1 MPTDDETAGGF
12 AAELRRLRALRK
24 VSLTGLA
31 RSIHYSKG
39 YLSKIENGGKPPT
52 LDVARRCDDVLEARG
67 ALVRLLP
74 EPAPATV
81 PAARTAPHGPADT
94 GLCPYRGLA
103 AYGPRDAEWFYGRE
117 SATAELTGRLAE
129 RMGRGPLAVVA
140 PSGAGKSSLLQ
151 AGLLPALRR
160 GALPV
165 PGSDQWPVVVCTP
178 TAHPLKELLRC
189 AADVLG
195 AGGAGITPEALVE
208 RPGVLLDASAAHGRG
223 RGLVLVVDQF
233 EEVFTLCE
241 SDRERR
247 EFVAVLHA
255 LATARDPEGCTPRNT
270 GGSAAGGAEGWA
282 SRAGEGFPPPRVTD
296 GPTTRHT
303 DSSTAH
309 HTDSSTAHHTDSS
322 TARAAVVIGL
332 RADFC
337 GGCLDHPR
345 LVDVFTHGLFALG
358 PMSGAQLRQA
368 ITGPAERAGLT
379 LEPGLVELLLRDLG
393 NDSAAS
399 AGSLPLLAHALLVT
413 WQQRIGRTL
422 TVAGYETTGGIH
434 GAVARTA
441 ESVYGRLDPAEQLTV
456 RQLLVRLVHVADD
469 TAQTR
474 RPVEREVLLGQLT
487 DPDSGARTLDAFVR
501 ARLVT
506 ADSETVEITHEA
518 LLHAWPRLRGWIDA
532 DRAGLVLRQQVCDAA
547 DQWARAGR
555 DPSLLYRGTRL
566 AAVRERAHRAIGR
579 DQLGPSERE
588 FLDACAAEEARG
600 VRQARR
606 QTRIRRALLA
616 TLVGLLA
623 LAVTAGSL
631 AFQQRRRALDQ
642 SRTAQSQ
649 ALAVQ
654 SGSLAA
660 GQPEA
665 SMLLAADAYRTDHT
679 PQARGALLS
688 TQAQYFDGR
697 LRGHAGPVNSVA
709 FSPDG
714 HTLASASSDAT
725 VRLWNTT
732 DHQVTAVLSGH
743 TGAVTA
749 VAYSADGSRLA
760 TAGADGT
767 VRLWDAATHRTTAIL
782 RGHQGAVRSVA
793 FSPDGHTLASGGTD
807 HTVRLWNVPD
817 GTARTVLTGHGDAVM
832 AVAYSPDGRS
842 VASASMDRTV
852 RLWDV
857 TGARPPQVLTGHSDQ
872 VLGVAFSPDGHTLA
886 SGGADRTVRLWD
898 LPDGTPHGVL
908 TGHSDD
914 VNAVAFTHGGDT
926 VLSASGDGTVK
937 LWDAVNHRVVA
948 TLSGHTDYV
957 LAIAAGPGERLA
969 TGGFDQSVV
978 MWDPGRSALTAR
990 PFTEAWQSAFS
1001 PDGALLASAQAD
1013 RTVRLWDVARHRLR
1027 ATLTGHDG
1035 SVFAVAFSPDG
1046 HLIASAGAD
1055 RTVRLWDAATGRLE
1069 ATLTGH
1075 DGSVFAVAFSPD
1087 GRLLASASADRTA
1100 TLWDVATRRPYATLD
1115 GHEDFVN
1122 TVAFSPDGRILAT
1135 GSDDLTVRLWDVR
1148 DPARG
1153 PRTVLRG
1160 HTGSVRSVAFAPDGR
1175 TLASG
1180 ANDGTVRLWDLTHR
1194 AAARTLAG
1202 HSGSVRAVAFSP
1214 DGRTLASS
1222 GSDQTVRLW
1231 DPARAAHLATLSG
1244 HTGAVWGV
1252 TFDPR
1257 LPGTLASSS
1266 NDGTVRL
1273 WNTDVPRQQAQ
1284 VCRLLGDTGP
1294 QRWARLLPD
1303 LPFRPLCPASA

>member
-12 AAELRRLRALRK
+12 AAELRRLRSLRK

-39 YLSKIENGGKPPT
+39 YLSKIENGSKPPT

-74 EPAPATV
+74 RQAAPPT
-81 PAARTAPHGPADT
+81 ARTGHPSDPDPSV
-94 GLCPYRGLA
+94 CPYRGLA
-103 AYGPRDAEWFYGRE
+103 AYGPQDAAWFYGRE
-117 SATAELTGRLAE
+117 SATAHLTGRLAE

-195 AGGAGITPEALVE
+195 AAGSQITPEALAE
-208 RPGVLLDASAAHGRG
+208 RPGVLLDACAARG
-223 RGLVLVVDQF
+223 PRRGLVLVVDQF
-233 EEVFTLCE
+233 EEAFTLCG

-255 LATARDPEGCTPRNT
+255 LATARD
-270 GGSAAGGAEGWA
+270 
-282 SRAGEGFPPPRVTD
+282 TD
-296 GPTTRHT
+296 G
-303 DSSTAH
+303 TA
-309 HTDSSTAHHTDSS
+309 
-322 TARAAVVIGL
+322 ARAAVVIGL

-337 GGCLDHPR
+337 GRCLDHPH

-358 PMSGAQLRQA
+358 PMSGAELRHA

-393 NDSAAS
+393 NDCATS

-413 WQQRIGRTL
+413 WQQRAGRIL
-422 TVAGYETTGGIH
+422 TVSGYETTGGIH

-441 ESVYGRLDPAEQLTV
+441 ESVYGRLDPTERSTV

-469 TAQTR
+469 SAQTR
-474 RPVEREVLLGQLT
+474 RPVERALLIGQLS
-487 DPDSGARTLDAFVR
+487 DPDSGIRALDAFVR

-506 ADSETVEITHEA
+506 AGSETVEITHEA
-518 LLHAWPRLRGWIDA
+518 LLYAWPRLRGWIDA

-547 DQWARAGR
+547 NQWARAGR
-555 DPSLLYRGTRL
+555 DPNLLYRGARI
-566 AAVRERAHRAIGR
+566 AAVRDHAHQATER
-579 DQLGPSERE
+579 DQLGPLERE
-588 FLDACAAEEARG
+588 FLDACETEEARG
-600 VRQARR
+600 TRQARR

-649 ALAVQ
+649 ALAVR
-654 SGSLAA
+654 SGALAA
-660 GQPEA
+660 GRPEA

-714 HTLASASSDAT
+714 TTLASASSDAT
-725 VRLWNTT
+725 VRLWDTT
-732 DHQVTAVLSGH
+732 KRRVTAVLSGH

-749 VAYSADGSRLA
+749 VAYGADGTRIA

-767 VRLWDAATHRTTAIL
+767 VRLWDAATHRMTATL

-793 FSPDGHTLASGGTD
+793 FSPDGQTLVSGGTD
-807 HTVRLWNVPD
+807 RTVRLWNVP
-817 GTARTVLTGHGDAVM
+817 GATARTVLTGHDDAVM
-832 AVAYSPDGRS
+832 SVAYSPDGHS

-857 TGARPPQVLTGHSDQ
+857 TGSLPPKVLTGHSDQ

-898 LPDGTPHGVL
+898 LPEGTAHGVL

-914 VNAVAFTHGGDT
+914 VNAVAFTRGGDT
-926 VLSASGDGTVK
+926 VLSAAGDGTVK

-978 MWDPGRSALTAR
+978 LWDPGRPALTAR

-1001 PDGALLASAQAD
+1001 PDGTLLASAQAD

-1027 ATLTGHDG
+1027 TTLTGHDG

-1046 HLIASAGAD
+1046 RLVASAGAD
-1055 RTVRLWDAATGRLE
+1055 RTVRLWEAATGRLR

-1100 TLWDVATRRPYATLD
+1100 ILWDVATRRPRARLS

-1122 TVAFSPDGRILAT
+1122 AVAFSADGHTLAT
-1135 GSDDLTVRLWDVR
+1135 GSDDLTVRLWKVR
-1148 DPARG
+1148 DPVGG
-1153 PRTVLRG
+1153 PGPVLRG

-1180 ANDGTVRLWDLTHR
+1180 ANDGTVRLWDLAHR
-1194 AAARTLAG
+1194 TTAHTLAG

-1214 DGRTLASS
+1214 DGATLASS

-1252 TFDPR
+1252 TFDPGR
-1257 LPGTLASSS
+1257 PGTLASSS

-1294 QRWARLLPD
+1294 DRWARLLPD
-1303 LPFRPLCPASA
+1303 LPFRALCPDPG

>member
-1 MPTDDETAGGF
+1 MPTDDETTGGF

-39 YLSKIENGGKPPT
+39 YLSKIENGSKPPT

-74 EPAPATV
+74 EPAAV
-81 PAARTAPHGPADT
+81 PAPRTAHTGPGETA
-94 GLCPYRGLA
+94 LCPYRGLA
-103 AYGPRDAEWFYGRE
+103 AYGPQDAAWFYGRE

-140 PSGAGKSSLLQ
+140 PSGAGKSSLLR

-189 AADVLG
+189 AADTLG
-195 AGGAGITPEALVE
+195 AAGAEITPEALTE
-208 RPGVLLDASAAHGRG
+208 RPDTLLDASTAQGHD

-233 EEVFTLCE
+233 EETFTLCE

-247 EFVAVLHA
+247 DFVAVLHA
-255 LATARDPEGCTPRNT
+255 LATTRGRDGSTP
-270 GGSAAGGAEGWA
+270 
-282 SRAGEGFPPPRVTD
+282 
-296 GPTTRHT
+296 
-303 DSSTAH
+303 
-309 HTDSSTAHHTDSS
+309 
-322 TARAAVVIGL
+322 RAAVVIGL

-337 GGCLDHPR
+337 GRCLDDPH
-345 LVDVFTHGLFALG
+345 LVEVFTHGLFALG

-368 ITGPAERAGLT
+368 ITGPAERAGLS

-393 NDSAAS
+393 TDSTTS
-399 AGSLPLLAHALLVT
+399 VGSLPLLGHALLVT
-413 WQQRIGRTL
+413 WQQRTSRTL

-441 ESVYGRLDPAEQLTV
+441 ESVYDRLDPAEQLSA
-456 RQLLVRLVHVADD
+456 RRLLVCLVHVADD

-474 RPVEREVLLGQLT
+474 RPVERELLIRQLA
-487 DPDSGARTLDAFVR
+487 DPETGARALDAFVD
-501 ARLVT
+501 ARLLT
-506 ADSETVEITHEA
+506 AGSETVEITHEA
-518 LLHAWPRLRGWIDA
+518 LLRAWPRLRGWIEA
-532 DRAGLVLRQQVCDAA
+532 DRAGLVMRQQIGDAA
-547 DQWARAGR
+547 NQWVRSGR

-566 AAVRERAHRAIGR
+566 AAVRDRSRHDVDR
-579 DQLGPSERE
+579 DQLGPVERE
-588 FLDACAAEEARG
+588 FLDSCAAEEERG
-600 VRQARR
+600 ARQARR

-616 TLVGLLA
+616 TLAGLLA
-623 LAVTAGSL
+623 LAVTAGAL

-642 SRTAQSQ
+642 SHTAQSQ
-649 ALAVQ
+649 ALAVR
-654 SGSLAA
+654 SGALAA

-665 SMLLAADAYRTDHT
+665 SMLLAADAYRTDRT

-697 LRGHAGPVNSVA
+697 LRAHTGPVNSVA

-714 HTLASASSDAT
+714 TTLASASSDAT
-725 VRLWNTT
+725 VRLWDTT
-732 DHQVTAVLSGH
+732 SHQVTATLSGH

-749 VAYSADGSRLA
+749 VTYSADGTRLA

-767 VRLWDAATHRTTAIL
+767 VRLWDARTHRIVATLT
-782 RGHQGAVRSVA
+782 GHQGAVRSVA
-793 FSPDGHTLASGGTD
+793 FSPDGQTLVSGGAD
-807 HTVRLWNVPD
+807 RTVRLWNVPD
-817 GTARTVLTGHGDAVM
+817 AAARTVLAGHDDTVM
-832 AVAYSPDGRS
+832 AVAFSPDGHS
-842 VASASMDRTV
+842 VASASVDRTV

-857 TGARPPQVLTGHSDQ
+857 TGSKPPMVLTGHSDQ

-898 LPDGTPHGVL
+898 LPDGTARGVL

-914 VNAVAFTHGGDT
+914 VNAVTFTRGADT
-926 VLSASGDGTVK
+926 VISAGGDGTVK
-937 LWDAVNHRVVA
+937 LWDAVNRRLVT

-957 LAIAAGPGERLA
+957 LAVAAGPGERVA

-978 MWDPGRSALTAR
+978 LWDPGRSALTAR
-990 PFTEAWQSAFS
+990 PFTEAWQSAFA
-1001 PDGALLASAQAD
+1001 PDGSLLASAEAD
-1013 RTVRLWDVARHRLR
+1013 RTVRLWDMARHRLR

-1046 HLIASAGAD
+1046 RLLASAGAD
-1055 RTVRLWDAATGRLE
+1055 RTVRLWDVAKGRLD

-1087 GRLLASASADRTA
+1087 GHLLASASADRTT
-1100 TLWDVATRRPYATLD
+1100 TLWDVATRRPYAALS

-1122 TVAFSPDGRILAT
+1122 TVAFSPDGRTLAT

-1148 DPARG
+1148 DPGHG
-1153 PRTVLRG
+1153 PRSVLRG

-1180 ANDGTVRLWDLTHR
+1180 ANDGTVRLWNLAHPTT
-1194 AAARTLAG
+1194 ARTLAG
-1202 HSGSVRAVAFSP
+1202 HSGSVRSLAFSA

-1222 GSDQTVRLW
+1222 GSDQTIRLW
-1231 DPARAAHLATLSG
+1231 DPGSGEHLATLSG

-1252 TFDPR
+1252 TFDPG

-1294 QRWARLLPD
+1294 DRWAHLLPD
-1303 LPFRPLCPASA
+1303 LPFRPLCPTPD

>member
-1 MPTDDETAGGF
+1 MDDETAGPF
-12 AAELRRLRALRK
+12 AAELRRLRGLRK

-39 YLSKIENGGKPPT
+39 YLSKIENGSKPPT

-74 EPAPATV
+74 AAATV
-81 PAARTAPHGPADT
+81 PEARTAHAPADAT
-94 GLCPYRGLA
+94 APCPYRGLA
-103 AYGPRDAEWFYGRE
+103 AYGPQDAEWFYGRE

-129 RMGRGPLAVVA
+129 RMGQGVLAVVA

-160 GALPV
+160 GALPT
-165 PGSDQWPVVVCTP
+165 PGSGQWPVVVCTP

-189 AADVLG
+189 AADVLAAAG
-195 AGGAGITPEALVE
+195 AQITPETLAR
-208 RPGVLLDASAAHGRG
+208 RPRALLDASAAHGRPP
-223 RGLVLVVDQF
+223 GLVLVVDQF
-233 EEVFTLCE
+233 EETFTLCE
-241 SDRERR
+241 SERERR
-247 EFVAVLHA
+247 DFVAVLHA
-255 LATARDPEGCTPRNT
+255 LATAGPHD
-270 GGSAAGGAEGWA
+270 GAPG
-282 SRAGEGFPPPRVTD
+282 
-296 GPTTRHT
+296 H
-303 DSSTAH
+303 
-309 HTDSSTAHHTDSS
+309 
-322 TARAAVVIGL
+322 AAVVIGL

-337 GGCLDHPR
+337 GHCLDHPR
-345 LVDVFTHGLFALG
+345 LVEVFTHGLFALG

-368 ITGPAERAGLT
+368 ITGPAERAGLS
-379 LEPGLVELLLRDLG
+379 LEPGLTHLLLRDLG
-393 NDSAAS
+393 ADAAAS
-399 AGSLPLLAHALLVT
+399 IGSLPLLAHALFVT
-413 WQQRIGRTL
+413 WQQRTSRTL

-441 ESVYGRLDPAEQLTV
+441 ESVYGRLDHAEQV
-456 RQLLVRLVHVADD
+456 MARQLLVRLVHVADD

-474 RPVEREVLLGQLT
+474 LPVERAALMRQLS
-487 DPDSGARTLDAFVR
+487 DPASGARAVDAFVR
-501 ARLVT
+501 ARLLT
-506 ADSETVEITHEA
+506 AGSETVEITHEA
-518 LLHAWPRLRGWIDA
+518 LVRAWPRLRGWIDA

-547 DQWARAGR
+547 NQWAKAGR

-566 AAVRERAHRAIGR
+566 AAVRERAREAQGSG
-579 DQLGPSERE
+579 QLGPVERE
-588 FLDACAAEEARG
+588 FLAACAAEEKREE
-600 VRQARR
+600 RQARR
-606 QTRIRRALLA
+606 QTQVRRALLA
-616 TLVGLLA
+616 TLAGLLA
-623 LAVTAGSL
+623 IAVAAGSL

-649 ALAVQ
+649 ALAVR
-654 SGSLAA
+654 SGTLAA

-665 SMLLAADAYRTDHT
+665 SMLLAADAYRTGHT

-714 HTLASASSDAT
+714 RTLASASSDAA
-725 VRLWNTT
+725 VRLWDTT
-732 DHQVTAVLSGH
+732 SHRMTATLGGH

-749 VAYSADGSRLA
+749 VAYSADGTRLA

-767 VRLWDAATHRTTAIL
+767 VRFWDAATHRMTATL

-807 HTVRLWNVPD
+807 RTVRLWNVPD
-817 GTARTVLTGHGDAVM
+817 GTARTVLTGHDDAVM
-832 AVAYSPDGRS
+832 AVAYSPDGHS

-857 TGARPPQVLTGHSDQ
+857 TGSQHTQVLTGHSDQ

-886 SGGADRTVRLWD
+886 TGGADRTVRLWD
-898 LPDGTPHGVL
+898 LPQGTTRAVL

-914 VNAVAFTHGGDT
+914 VNAVAFTRSGDT
-926 VLSASGDGTVK
+926 VISASGDGTVK

-957 LAIAAGPGERLA
+957 LAVAAGPDEHLA

-978 MWDPGRSALTAR
+978 LWDPGRSALTAR

-1001 PDGALLASAQAD
+1001 PDATLLASAQAD

-1046 HLIASAGAD
+1046 KLLASAGAD
-1055 RTVRLWDAATGRLE
+1055 RTVRLWEAATGRLD
-1069 ATLTGH
+1069 AALTGH

-1087 GRLLASASADRTA
+1087 GKLLASASADRTA
-1100 TLWDVATRRPYATLD
+1100 TLWNVATRRPYATLG

-1122 TVAFSPDGRILAT
+1122 AVAFSPDGRTVAT
-1135 GSDDLTVRLWDVR
+1135 ASDDLTVRLWDVR
-1148 DPARG
+1148 DPGHG
-1153 PRTVLRG
+1153 PRSVLRG

-1180 ANDGTVRLWDLTHR
+1180 ANDGTVRLWDLAGH
-1194 AAARTLAG
+1194 AKARTLAG

-1222 GSDQTVRLW
+1222 GSDQSVRLW
-1231 DPARAAHLATLSG
+1231 DPVRARHLATLSG

-1252 TFDPR
+1252 TFDPA

-1284 VCRLLGDTGP
+1284 VCRLLADTGP
-1294 QRWARLLPD
+1294 ESWAHLLPD
-1303 LPFRPLCPASA
+1303 VPFRPLCPAPK

>member
-1 MPTDDETAGGF
+1 MPTDDETADGF

-39 YLSKIENGGKPPT
+39 YLSKIENGSKPPT
-52 LDVARRCDDVLEARG
+52 PDVARRCDEALEAGG
-67 ALVRLLP
+67 ALVRLLDR
-74 EPAPATV
+74 PAPV
-81 PAARTAPHGPADT
+81 PAARTAQGGPAEST
-94 GLCPYRGLA
+94 PCPYRGLA
-103 AYGPRDAEWFYGRE
+103 AYGPQDAEWFYGRE

-160 GALPV
+160 GALPQA
-165 PGSDQWPVVVCTP
+165 GSDRWPVVVCTP

-189 AADVLG
+189 AADTLG
-195 AGGAGITPEALVE
+195 AAAAEITPEALAE
-208 RPGVLLDASAAHGRG
+208 RPGLLLDAAAGRDG
-223 RGLVLVVDQF
+223 DGGLVLVVDQF
-233 EEVFTLCE
+233 EEVFTLCD

-247 EFVAVLHA
+247 DLVTVLHA
-255 LATARDPEGCTPRNT
+255 LATAC
-270 GGSAAGGAEGWA
+270 AA
-282 SRAGEGFPPPRVTD
+282 D
-296 GPTTRHT
+296 GT
-303 DSSTAH
+303 
-309 HTDSSTAHHTDSS
+309 
-322 TARAAVVIGL
+322 TARAAVVVGL

-337 GGCLDHPR
+337 GRCLDHPH
-345 LVDVFTHGLFALG
+345 LVEVFTHGLFALG
-358 PMSGAQLRQA
+358 PMSTTQLRQA
-368 ITGPAERAGLT
+368 VTGPAERAGLS

-393 NDSAAS
+393 TDTAAS

-413 WQQRIGRTL
+413 WQQRTSRTL

-441 ESVYGRLDPAEQLTV
+441 ESVYARLDTAEQ
-456 RQLLVRLVHVADD
+456 RAAHQLLVRLVQVVDD
-469 TAQTR
+469 TTQTR
-474 RPVEREVLLGQLT
+474 RPVERELLVRQLT
-487 DPDSGARTLDAFVR
+487 EPEAGARALDAFVR

-506 ADSETVEITHEA
+506 AGRDAVGITHEA

-532 DRAGLVLRQQVCDAA
+532 DRAGLVLRQEVFDAA
-547 DQWARAGR
+547 TQWVRAGR
-555 DPSLLYRGTRL
+555 DPSLLYRGSRL
-566 AAVRERAHRAIGR
+566 AAVRERTRHIQDRE
-579 DQLGPSERE
+579 QLGPQERE
-588 FLDACAAEEARG
+588 FIAACAAEEGRG
-600 VRQARR
+600 VRVARR
-606 QTRIRRALLA
+606 QLRIRRGLLV
-616 TLVGLLA
+616 TLAGLLA
-623 LAVTAGSL
+623 LAVTAGAL
-631 AFQQRRRALDQ
+631 ALQQSRRALEQ

-649 ALAVQ
+649 ALAVR
-654 SGSLAA
+654 SGALAA

-697 LRGHAGPVNSVA
+697 LRGHTGPVNAVA

-714 HTLASASSDAT
+714 KTLASAGSDAT
-725 VRLWNTT
+725 VRLW
-732 DHQVTAVLSGH
+732 DTASHRGTATLTGH
-743 TGAVTA
+743 TGAVTSL
-749 VAYSADGSRLA
+749 AYSADGRRLA

-767 VRLWDAATHRTTAIL
+767 VRLWDTATHRMTATL
-782 RGHQGAVRSVA
+782 PGHQGPVRSVA
-793 FSPDGHTLASGGTD
+793 FSPDGRTLVSGGAD
-807 HTVRLWNVPD
+807 RTVRLWNVPD
-817 GTARTVLTGHGDAVM
+817 ATARTVLPGHQDAVM
-832 AVAYSPDGRS
+832 AVAFAPDGHT
-842 VASASMDRTV
+842 VASASADRTV
-852 RLWDV
+852 RVWDV
-857 TGARPPQVLTGHSDQ
+857 TGERPPMVLTGHSDQ
-872 VLGVAFSPDGHTLA
+872 VLGVAFGPDGHTLA
-886 SGGADRTVRLWD
+886 SGGADRTVRLWN
-898 LPDGTPHGVL
+898 LPDGSVRGIL

-914 VNAVAFTHGGDT
+914 VNAVAFTRAGDT
-926 VLSASGDGTVK
+926 VISASGDGTVK

-957 LAIAAGPGERLA
+957 LAVAAGPDERLA

-978 MWDPGRSALTAR
+978 LWDPGRSALTAR
-990 PFTEAWQSAFS
+990 PFTEAWQSAYA
-1001 PDGALLASAQAD
+1001 PDGSLLASAQAD
-1013 RTVRLWDVARHRLR
+1013 RTVRLWDLPRHRLR

-1046 HLIASAGAD
+1046 RLIASAGAD
-1055 RTVRLWDAATGRLE
+1055 RTVRLWSTATGRLE
-1069 ATLTGH
+1069 ATLSGH
-1075 DGSVFAVAFSPD
+1075 EGSVFAVAFSPD

-1100 TLWDVATRRPYATLD
+1100 TLWDVATRRPYARLR
-1115 GHEDFVN
+1115 GHDDFVN
-1122 TVAFSPDGRILAT
+1122 TVAFSPDGRTLAT
-1135 GSDDLTVRLWDVR
+1135 GSDDLTVRLWTVR
-1148 DPARG
+1148 DPGHTA
-1153 PRTVLRG
+1153 RTVLRG

-1180 ANDGTVRLWDLTHR
+1180 GNDGTVRLWDTAHPTV
-1194 AAARTLAG
+1194 ARTLAG

-1222 GSDQTVRLW
+1222 GSDQSVRLW
-1231 DPARAAHLATLSG
+1231 NPATADQIAALSG

-1273 WNTDVPRQQAQ
+1273 WNTDVPRQQAE

-1294 QRWARLLPD
+1294 GRWNRLLPD
-1303 LPFRPLCPASA
+1303 LPYRPLCPAPR